1 MACIQS
7 GNVHCPGFA
16 QRLPALLTARCQ
28 QYGRMLCR
36 HIERRLRMHPWLTKL
51 LDAYRPAAQHR
62 ARTEG
67 LPLPAA
73 RARLARTPAGG
84 PVPLLVRNA
93 SGGSSMNAQSPV
105 VFFHAPHSRSSV
117 VRAMLEELGAPYDLV
132 ALNLKAGEQRTSDY
146 LAINPMGKVP
156 AIRHEDVLIT
166 EQPAILMYLADLYPE
181 KNLAPVPGDPQ
192 RGAYL
197 RWMVFYGS
205 CFEPAMVD
213 FSQKREP
220 VPPMQC
226 GYGDYDSVMHV
237 LAEQLQRGPWLL
249 GECFSAADVLWGGA
263 LNYGLMFKL
272 VPDWPV
278 FRDYA
283 ERVRARPAM
292 RRAFA
297 MDEALA
303 AEQARDLDEALAA

>member
-1 MACIQS
+1 
-7 GNVHCPGFA
+7 
-16 QRLPALLTARCQ
+16 
-28 QYGRMLCR
+28 
-36 HIERRLRMHPWLTKL
+36 
-51 LDAYRPAAQHR
+51 
-62 ARTEG
+62 
-67 LPLPAA
+67 
-73 RARLARTPAGG
+73 
-84 PVPLLVRNA
+84 
-93 SGGSSMNAQSPV
+93 MNAHSPV
-105 VFFHAPHSRSSV
+105 VFFHAPNSRSGIT
-117 VRAMLEELGAPYDLV
+117 RAMLEELGAPYDMV
-132 ALNLKAGEQRTSDY
+132 ALNLKAGEQRTPDY

-181 KNLAPVPGDPQ
+181 KNLAPPMGDPL

-205 CFEPAMVD
+205 CFEPAMMD

-226 GYGDYDSVMHV
+226 GYGDYDSVMRV
-237 LAEQLQRGPWLL
+237 LATQLQRNPWLL
-249 GECFSAADVLWGGA
+249 GERFSAADVLWGGA

-283 ERVRARPAM
+283 QRVQARPAI
-292 RRAFA
+292 RRAVA
-297 MDEALA
+297 MDQALA
-303 AEQARDLDEALAA
+303 AEQARELDEALAA